1 LKREVRE
8 VYVAV
13 MRYHFR
19 EESLERAC
27 EIWKE
32 AVLERA
38 TGREGFI
45 RAFIM
50 TGTGGKALAVG
61 MWEDKRYADE
71 FMKTGVFK
79 ELLSDFTDMM
89 VANPEHEA
97 YEMKFSSEK

>member
-1 LKREVRE
+1 M
-8 VYVAV
+8 YVAV

-27 EIWKE
+27 SIWKE

-38 TGREGFI
+38 IGREGFV

-61 MWEDKRYADE
+61 MWEEKRHADE

-79 ELLSDFTDMM
+79 ELLNDFTDMM
-89 VANPEHEA
+89 VANSEHEA
-97 YEMKFSSEK
+97 YEMKFCSEK

>member
-1 LKREVRE
+1 M
-8 VYVAV
+8 YVAV

-27 EIWKE
+27 SIWKE

-38 TGREGFI
+38 TGREGFV

-50 TGTGGKALAVG
+50 TGTGRKALAVG
-61 MWEDKRYADE
+61 MWEEKRHADE

-79 ELLSDFTDMM
+79 ELLNDFTDMM
-89 VANPEHEA
+89 VANSEHEA
-97 YEMKFSSEK
+97 YEMKFCSEK

>member
-1 LKREVRE
+1 M
-8 VYVAV
+8 YVAV

-27 EIWKE
+27 SIWKE

-38 TGREGFI
+38 TGREGFV

-61 MWEDKRYADE
+61 MWEEKRHADE

-79 ELLSDFTDMM
+79 ELLNDFTDMM
-89 VANPEHEA
+89 VANSEHEA
-97 YEMKFSSEK
+97 YEMKFCSEK